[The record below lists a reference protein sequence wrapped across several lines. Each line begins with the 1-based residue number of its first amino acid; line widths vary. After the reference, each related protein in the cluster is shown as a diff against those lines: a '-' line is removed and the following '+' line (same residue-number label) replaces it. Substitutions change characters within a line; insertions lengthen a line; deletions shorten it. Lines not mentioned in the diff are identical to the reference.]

1 MTTKW
6 QKGAPS
12 PNPNGRPK
20 AAFKENFDQ
29 LKAKKEMFDR
39 GTQILN
45 EKWDDI
51 FYAMCELAILGNVQA
66 ANFVANYIL
75 GKPKE
80 TIVHDV
86 TEDAKNGLKLAYALR
101 ENDVK

>member
-1 MTTKW
+1 MAW
-6 QKGAPS
+6 VKGQS
-12 PNPNGRPK
+12 GNPAGAK
-20 AAFKENFDQ
+20 KTEFAKDFDN

-51 FYAMCELAILGNVQA
+51 FYAMCQHAINGNVQA

-86 TEDAKNGLKLAYALR
+86 SDNAKEGLRLAYKVS
-101 ENDVK
+101 ENAK

>member
-1 MTTKW
+1 MPWIKGQSGNPAGTK
-6 QKGAPS
+6 KTE
-12 PNPNGRPK
+12 
-20 AAFKENFDQ
+20 FKNDFDN

-45 EKWDDI
+45 ERWDDI
-51 FYAMCELAILGNVQA
+51 FYAMCDLAVAGNIQA

-80 TIVHDV
+80 TVVHDL
-86 TEDAKNGLKLAYALR
+86 TDEAKGNLKLSYMVAK
-101 ENDVK
+101 E

>member
-1 MTTKW
+1 MNPKW
-6 QKGAPS
+6 QKGGAS
-12 PNPNGRPK
+12 PNPNGRPRT
-20 AAFKENFDQ
+20 AYKENFDQ

-51 FYAMCELAILGNVQA
+51 FYAMCDLAILGNVQA

-80 TIVHDV
+80 TIIHDV
-86 TEDAKNGLKLAYALR
+86 AENAKEGLRLAYSIK
-101 ENDVK
+101 EK

>member
-1 MTTKW
+1 M
-6 QKGAPS
+6 A
-12 PNPNGRPK
+12 NPNWTKGVSGNPAGSK
-20 AAFKENFDQ
+20 KTAFKQDFDN

-45 EKWDDI
+45 EEWDEI
-51 FYAMCELAILGNVQA
+51 FYAMCAHAKNGNVQA

-86 TEDAKNGLKLAYALR
+86 TEDAKQGLRLAYS
-101 ENDVK
+101 VKD

>member
-1 MTTKW
+1 MGW
-6 QKGAPS
+6 GKGQS
-12 PNPNGRPK
+12 GNPAGAK
-20 AAFKENFDQ
+20 KTAFRQDFDN

-45 EKWDDI
+45 EEWDEI
-51 FYAMCELAILGNVQA
+51 FYAMCDHAKKGNVQA

-86 TEDAKNGLKLAYALR
+86 TEEAKQGLRLAY
-101 ENDVK
+101 NVSN

>member
-1 MTTKW
+1 MPWVKGQSGNPAGTK
-6 QKGAPS
+6 KTE
-12 PNPNGRPK
+12 
-20 AAFKENFDQ
+20 FKNDFDN

-51 FYAMCELAILGNVQA
+51 FYAMCDLAILGNVQA
-66 ANFVANYIL
+66 ANFVSNYIL

-80 TIVHDV
+80 TVVHDV
-86 TEDAKNGLKLAYALR
+86 TDDAKGALKLSYTVDK
-101 ENDVK
+101 E

>member
-1 MTTKW
+1 MSKFLP
-6 QKGAPS
+6 GNNANPS
-12 PNPNGRPK
+12 GRPK
-20 AAFKENFDQ
+20 TAYKENFDQ

-51 FYAMCELAILGNVQA
+51 FYSMCDLAIKGNVQA

-80 TIVHDV
+80 TIQHDTV
-86 TEDAKNGLKLAYALR
+86 DNKSTISISISKTESEL
-101 ENDVK
+101 